1 MSAIWGIIDL
11 QGKKLQAGISQVF
24 AESYQ
29 NCVIDR
35 YEEIVEE
42 TVYFGCGIQ
51 YFTREA
57 TKEKLPVVAEEIYFT
72 ADVVLD
78 NREELYAKL
87 LGSKKTLTEMPDGE
101 LLYHIY
107 CDYGKDCLNDL
118 LGAFAFVY
126 YDRKEKRAEIVIDA
140 VGDRCVY
147 YAVQNEILYFSS
159 LMEPLVKL
167 TGAGLNDRWITDFLA
182 MDHLFMSN
190 EAEETPYKG
199 IYRVAPAQRVI
210 IQEDKIEKEKYW
222 NPFENFREL
231 RLANDEEYAK
241 AFRQVFCDAVK
252 SVMRG
257 RGDTSILLSGGLDS
271 NAVAAVVSGY
281 LKEKGEKLYSYTSV
295 PLKDYVVQKN
305 GWDLEDESEAVQKTA
320 EYLGNVEPTFV
331 SMEGINPW
339 RDRQGELRIMEMP
352 YKSVQNMLWIPE
364 CMRRAYERGSRMMLT
379 GSFGNTTISYT
390 DLEVYMND
398 LYQRKKWITLYRE
411 LKIFSKVDGFSMQ
424 YAKKQIRNANKN
436 SKEIKTDWNSLYGK
450 SFVRPAMVEKEG
462 TAERIIAMKRKF
474 TEASLNH
481 EATRKLMVQDVALR
495 QIGEAGTK
503 HSLATG
509 VLLRDPTKDKRVIS
523 FCLSLPV
530 EQFCK
535 EGKERRL
542 VREYMKDW
550 MSPHILQAKTKGKQ
564 SADLAYRMSLDWEE
578 IRKEWIQL
586 YQNYPDSRYVDSTKA
601 CAELLQN
608 PEIEKYTTK
617 MLVRHMY
624 TLMVLELEKYFNCD
638 RKQDKF

>member
-1 MSAIWGIIDL
+1 MSAIWGVIDL
-11 QGKKLQAGISQVF
+11 QGKRLQAGISQVF

-35 YEEIVEE
+35 YEEIAEE
-42 TVYFGCGIQ
+42 AVYFGCGIQ
-51 YFTREA
+51 YFTQEA
-57 TKEKLPVVAEEIYFT
+57 TMEKLPVAAEENFFT

-87 LGSKKTLTEMPDGE
+87 LGNKKPLTEMPDGE
-101 LLYHIY
+101 LLYQMY
-107 CDYGKDCLNDL
+107 RDYGKGCLNDL

-126 YDRKEKRAEIVIDA
+126 YDQKEKRAEIVIDA

-147 YAVQNEILYFSS
+147 YTMQNKILYFSS
-159 LMEPLVKL
+159 LMEPLIKL

-182 MDHLFMSN
+182 MDHLFVSN

-210 IQEDKIEKEKYW
+210 IQAGKLEKERYW
-222 NPFENFREL
+222 NPFENFIEL
-231 RLANDEEYAK
+231 KLANDEEYAK
-241 AFRQVFCDAVK
+241 AFRQVFCNTVK
-252 SVMRG
+252 GIMRG
-257 RGDTSILLSGGLDS
+257 RGDMSILLSGGLDS
-271 NAVAAVVSGY
+271 NAVAAVASGY
-281 LKEKGEKLYSYTSV
+281 LKEKGEMLYSYTSV
-295 PLKDYVVQKN
+295 PLKDYVPQKN

-320 EYLGNVEPTFV
+320 EYLGNVEMTFV
-331 SMEGINPW
+331 DLQGINPW
-339 RDRQGELRIMEMP
+339 QDRQEELRIMEMP

-398 LYQRKKWITLYRE
+398 LYQRKKWKTLYRE
-411 LKIFSKVDGFSMQ
+411 LKIFSKVDGFSLQ
-424 YAKKQIRNANKN
+424 YAKKQIRNASKN
-436 SKEIKTDWNSLYGK
+436 SKKIKTDWNSLYGK

-462 TAERIIAMKRKF
+462 SAERIIAMKRKF
-474 TEASLNH
+474 AEASLSH

-542 VREYMKDW
+542 IREYLKGW
-550 MSPHILQAKTKGKQ
+550 MPPHILQAKTKGKQ
-564 SADLAYRMSLDWEE
+564 SADLAYRMSLDWKM
-578 IRKEWIQL
+578 IRQEWMQL
-586 YQNYPDSRYVDSTKA
+586 YLSYNDSRYVDSAKA
-601 CAELLQN
+601 CTELLQN
-608 PEIEKYTTK
+608 PEIEKYSTK

-624 TLMVLELEKYFNCD
+624 TLMVLELENHMKT
-638 RKQDKF
+638 KE

>member
-1 MSAIWGIIDL
+1 MSAIWGVIDL

-24 AESYQ
+24 AESYK

-35 YEEIVEE
+35 YEEVTVE
-42 TVYFGCGIQ
+42 TVYLGCGIQ
-51 YFTREA
+51 YFT
-57 TKEKLPVVAEEIYFT
+57 KESVGEKMPLAEEGAFFT

-87 LGSKKTLTEMPDGE
+87 LGSKKSLAEMPDGE
-101 LLYHIY
+101 LLYY
-107 CDYGKDCLNDL
+107 MYRDYGRDCLNDL

-126 YDRKEKRAEIVIDA
+126 YDQKEKRAEIVIDA

-147 YAVQNEILYFSS
+147 YAVQNEMLYFSS
-159 LMEPLVKL
+159 LMEPLIRL
-167 TGAGLNDRWITDFLA
+167 TGTGLNDRWITDFLA

-190 EAEETPYKG
+190 EAEETPYEG

-210 IQEDKIEKEKYW
+210 IKAGKIEKEKYW
-222 NPFENFREL
+222 NPFENFQEL
-231 RLANDEEYAK
+231 KLANDEEYAK
-241 AFRQVFCDAVK
+241 AFRLIFCEAVK
-252 SVMRG
+252 GVMRD
-257 RGDTSILLSGGLDS
+257 RGDMSILLSGGLDS
-271 NAVAAVVSGY
+271 NAVAAVASGY
-281 LKEKGEKLYSYTSV
+281 LKEKGKMLYSYTSV
-295 PLKDYVVQKN
+295 PLRDYVPQKN
-305 GWDLEDESEAVQKTA
+305 GWDLEDESEAVQKTT

-331 SMEGINPW
+331 NLEGINPW
-339 RDRQGELRIMEMP
+339 KDRQGELRIMEMP

-364 CMRRAYERGSRMMLT
+364 CMRRAYDRGSRMMLT

-411 LKIFSKVDGFSMQ
+411 LKIFSKADGFSMR
-424 YAKKQIRNANKN
+424 YAKKQIKNAGKN
-436 SKEIKTDWNSLYGK
+436 SSKIKTDWNSLYGK

-462 TAERIIAMKRKF
+462 AAERMLAMKRKF
-474 TEASLNH
+474 AEASLCH
-481 EATRKLMVQDVALR
+481 DATRKLMVQDVALR

-542 VREYMKDW
+542 VREYLKDRIP
-550 MSPHILQAKTKGKQ
+550 PHILQAKTKGKQ
-564 SADLAYRMSLDWEE
+564 SADLAYRMSLKWEE
-578 IRKEWIQL
+578 IRQEWIQL
-586 YQNYPDSRYVDSTKA
+586 YQSYPDSRYVDSTKA
-601 CAELLQN
+601 CTELLQN
-608 PEIEKYTTK
+608 PDMEKYTTQ

-624 TLMVLELEKYFNCD
+624 TLMVLELEN
-638 RKQDKF
+638 QMEA

>member
-1 MSAIWGIIDL
+1 MSAIWGAIDL
-11 QGKKLQAGISQVF
+11 QGRKLRCGIEQF
-24 AESYQ
+24 FIESYQ
-29 NCVIDR
+29 HCVIDR
-35 YEEIVEE
+35 YEEIMEE
-42 TVYFGCGIQ
+42 AIYFGCGIQ

-57 TKEKLPVVAEEIYFT
+57 PNEKLPFVAEGIYFT

-87 LGSKKTLTEMPDGE
+87 LGSKKPFTEMPDGE
-101 LLYHIY
+101 LLYQMY

-126 YDRKEKRAEIVIDA
+126 YDNEEKRAEIVIDA

-167 TGAGLNDRWITDFLA
+167 TGAELNDRWITDFLA

-210 IQEDKIEKEKYW
+210 IQEGKIEKEKYW

-231 RLANDEEYAK
+231 KLANDEEYAK
-241 AFRQVFCDAVK
+241 AFQQVFCDAVK
-252 SVMRG
+252 GVMRG
-257 RGDTSILLSGGLDS
+257 RGDMSILLSGGLDS
-271 NAVAAVVSGY
+271 NAVAAVASRY
-281 LKEKGEKLYSYTSV
+281 LKEKGERIYSYTSV
-295 PLKDYVVQKN
+295 PLKDYVVQSN

-339 RDRQGELRIMEMP
+339 KDRQRELRIMEMP

-379 GSFGNTTISYT
+379 GSFGNTSISYT

-638 RKQDKF
+638 RN